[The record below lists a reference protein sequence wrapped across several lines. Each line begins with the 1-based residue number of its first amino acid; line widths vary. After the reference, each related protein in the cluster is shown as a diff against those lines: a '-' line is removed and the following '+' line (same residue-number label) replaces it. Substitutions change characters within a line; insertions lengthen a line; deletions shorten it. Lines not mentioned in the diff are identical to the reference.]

1 MLMDMSSWMTNRAR
15 QSGIRMSPWCFSFP
29 LVKMT
34 VTMVMTVAMLMVMVM
49 VVTVAMLV
57 FMVVVMSMA
66 MAMGSVFVS
75 PSLSSGPDRLSLL
88 FALCSGRRWL

>member
-1 MLMDMSSWMTNRAR
+1 MLMDLSSWMNNRAR

-34 VTMVMTVAMLMVMVM
+34 MTMVVTVAMLMFMVMVMTVAMLM
-49 VVTVAMLV
+49 
-57 FMVVVMSMA
+57 FMVVVMSMG
-66 MAMGSVFVS
+66 MGSVFKS

-88 FALCSGRRWL
+88 FALCSAKRWL